1 MLKILLVL
9 AAIWLVFTVLGFLI
23 EGLIWLTV
31 LGVVLL
37 LGTAAY
43 GFLKRDAA
51 P

>member
-1 MLKILLVL
+1 MLKILLLL
-9 AAIWLVFTVLGFLI
+9 AAIWLVFTVLGFII